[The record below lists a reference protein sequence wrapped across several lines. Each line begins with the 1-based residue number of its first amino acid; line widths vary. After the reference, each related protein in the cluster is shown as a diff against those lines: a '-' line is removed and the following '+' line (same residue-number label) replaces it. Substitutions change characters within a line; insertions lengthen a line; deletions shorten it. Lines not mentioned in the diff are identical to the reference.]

1 MSVAAKTYEFV
12 TLELYVHRKELDP
25 IFHEQF
31 EALFA
36 RIRED
41 LTKGRDIDESC
52 DELLESLFAI
62 RLKALIWLSKQP
74 EFQLADIFIGV
85 QQLVNELA
93 EQNGLEGLSEN
104 LGFALRTVRR
114 VMNSIISKVPE
125 LGTKDGAEALS
136 HLPEIDYWTYYD
148 MLSMSIPNQ
157 ELLENIMEWVDS
169 SLELEYA
176 ILATLLLNEENLLVD
191 QKSIDDLS
199 ILMALAAQ
207 DYGAYAVE
215 LGIMP
220 MHISRPN
227 EEYPIP
233 EDSDFIKE
241 QQLLADSGLEDLGP
255 DLDKK

>member
-1 MSVAAKTYEFV
+1 MSIAAKTYEFV
-12 TLELYVHRKELDP
+12 TLELHAHRVELEP
-25 IFHEQF
+25 VFRNQF
-31 EALFA
+31 ETLFA

-41 LTKGRDIDESC
+41 LINGRDVDESC
-52 DELLESLFAI
+52 NELLESIFAI
-62 RLKALIWLSKQP
+62 RIKALIWLSRQSDFK
-74 EFQLADIFIGV
+74 LADILLEV
-85 QQLVNELA
+85 EQLVNELSN
-93 EQNGLEGLSEN
+93 QNNLEGLSEN

-114 VMNSIISKVPE
+114 VTNGLIAKVPE
-125 LGTKDGAEALS
+125 LGTKEGAAALS
-136 HLPEIDYWTYYD
+136 QLPEIDYWTYYD
-148 MLSMSIPNQ
+148 MLSISIPNG

-176 ILATLLLNEENLLVD
+176 ILAAILLHEENLMVG
-191 QKSIDDLS
+191 QKIIDDLA

-220 MHISRPN
+220 MHSSKRN
-227 EEYPIP
+227 KEYPIP

-255 DLDKK
+255 ELDKE